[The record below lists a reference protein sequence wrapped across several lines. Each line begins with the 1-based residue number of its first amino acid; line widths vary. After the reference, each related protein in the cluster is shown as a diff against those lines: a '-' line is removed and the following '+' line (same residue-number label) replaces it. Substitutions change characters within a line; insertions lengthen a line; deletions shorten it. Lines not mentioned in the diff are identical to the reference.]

1 MRSLRRNWI
10 VITKVT
16 ASIGLGLL
24 LVGCSWLQPVQ
35 PPPVTPGSVWDSVAT
50 PVASSA
56 SGLWWPLLFSGF
68 IAIMAGIVNAVVF
81 RGGHKLFML
90 GILLAAVPPVADY
103 VMRQSALVISLTV
116 LAISLMMLIYVAGK
130 WFGWRALGQELK
142 PLAAKAKDK
151 RQDYTAEQAM
161 TIIENANNERP
172 KSLQTKIQG
181 EIT

>member
-1 MRSLRRNWI
+1 
-10 VITKVT
+10 
-16 ASIGLGLL
+16 
-24 LVGCSWLQPVQ
+24 
-35 PPPVTPGSVWDSVAT
+35 
-50 PVASSA
+50 
-56 SGLWWPLLFSGF
+56 
-68 IAIMAGIVNAVVF
+68 MAGIVNAVVF